1 MFWQELQ
8 DDVEFERD
16 MNRDLAVY
24 LDRVQ
29 SENEQLRSRLGAH
42 AEAVP
47 PAAPPPR
54 PLGVA
59 EGQQPSLGGRAA
71 GVARAIPAEPN
82 RSATTDSPADADADA
97 DSHERSPWFWTAALG
112 VAGIIILA
120 VVVARVGPAIRV
132 SKILTS
138 LASGL
143 SASWIAMRSRSANR
157 FVPVD

>member
-47 PAAPPPR
+47 PAAPPTR
-54 PLGVA
+54 PLGMA

-82 RSATTDSPADADADA
+82 RSTDSPAAAAEADA
-97 DSHERSPWFWTAALG
+97 DSHEQSPWFWTAALG

>member
-42 AEAVP
+42 A
-47 PAAPPPR
+47 
-54 PLGVA
+54 
-59 EGQQPSLGGRAA
+59 
-71 GVARAIPAEPN
+71 
-82 RSATTDSPADADADA
+82 DA
-97 DSHERSPWFWTAALG
+97 DSHEQSPWFWTAALG